1 MPRRAKQMI
10 YILHAALFCSVC
22 FYLMTEKRIKKSL
35 RQYSNDHA
43 NDYFSDRYYDGK
55 YSKRKS
61 IQLKGHMLIHRSGK
75 RKQVI
80 NLHLIESVD
89 VKVGRFLIYLVNNDK
104 PIKLPSAFHKAN
116 EIYTI
121 LRFHRPAKPKG
132 VRSTLSTRISS

>member
-1 MPRRAKQMI
+1 MI
-10 YILHAALFCSVC
+10 YMIHAALFCSVC
-22 FYLMTEKRIKKSL
+22 FYLMTERRIKKSL

-43 NDYFSDRYYDGK
+43 NDYFSDRYYDAK

-80 NLHLIESVD
+80 NLNLIESVD
-89 VKVGRFLIYLVNNDK
+89 AKVGRFIIYLVNKDK
-104 PIKLPSAFHKAN
+104 PIRLSSKFHKAN

-121 LRFHRPAKPKG
+121 LRFHRPAQLKG
-132 VRSTLSTRISS
+132 ERNALSTRISS